1 IAIMSPNILQYPI
14 ALMGA
19 LRAGLIV
26 VNVNPLYTERELKHQ
41 LTDSG
46 AEAIVI
52 VANFAHTLEAVIED
66 TNVKHV
72 ILTELG
78 DLLGFPKS
86 LLVNSVVKYVK
97 KMVPKFS
104 LRQAYKFNDVLAEGS
119 KLSFRPVKVESDDIA
134 FLQYTGG
141 TTGVAKGAMLTNKN
155 IVSNMLQIYHW
166 MKNDLKEGQEI
177 IATPLP
183 LYHIFSLTVNCL
195 GFMHMGAKNVLITNP
210 RDIPGFIKI
219 IKNSYITVMSG
230 VNTLFVALMNHED
243 FKTLDFSNHKITVA
257 GGMALQKAVAE
268 RWERETKSKIVEG
281 FGLTETSPVL
291 TCNPIDGN
299 DQKGSIGMPLPST
312 EVKVVNDD
320 GEDLPV
326 GEAGE
331 IIARGPQVM
340 KGYWQRPEE
349 TEKVMFGEWF
359 RTGDIGVMQED
370 GFFRI
375 VDRKK
380 DMILVS
386 GFNVYPNEIEDV
398 LVTHEGIVEAAAVGV
413 PDERSG
419 EAIKVFIVKKDQNLT
434 AEDVIAHCKKSLT
447 GYKIPRHVEFR
458 DDLPKSN
465 VGKILRKDLR
475 QADANA

>member
-1 IAIMSPNILQYPI
+1 MEKVWLKNYPKGVVEEINTDQFESIPDLFLDCIERYRYHPAFSCMGKDMSYAELEKQSKDFAAFLQNRLGLEKGQRIAIMSPNILQYPI

-155 IVSNMLQIYHW
+155 MVSNMLQIYHW

-230 VNTLFVALMNHED
+230 VNTLFVALMNQILNKFF
-243 FKTLDFSNHKITVA
+243 FK
-257 GGMALQKAVAE
+257 
-268 RWERETKSKIVEG
+268 
-281 FGLTETSPVL
+281 
-291 TCNPIDGN
+291 C
-299 DQKGSIGMPLPST
+299 
-312 EVKVVNDD
+312 
-320 GEDLPV
+320 
-326 GEAGE
+326 
-331 IIARGPQVM
+331 
-340 KGYWQRPEE
+340 
-349 TEKVMFGEWF
+349 
-359 RTGDIGVMQED
+359 
-370 GFFRI
+370 
-375 VDRKK
+375 
-380 DMILVS
+380 
-386 GFNVYPNEIEDV
+386 
-398 LVTHEGIVEAAAVGV
+398 
-413 PDERSG
+413 
-419 EAIKVFIVKKDQNLT
+419 
-434 AEDVIAHCKKSLT
+434 
-447 GYKIPRHVEFR
+447 
-458 DDLPKSN
+458 
-465 VGKILRKDLR
+465 
-475 QADANA
+475 